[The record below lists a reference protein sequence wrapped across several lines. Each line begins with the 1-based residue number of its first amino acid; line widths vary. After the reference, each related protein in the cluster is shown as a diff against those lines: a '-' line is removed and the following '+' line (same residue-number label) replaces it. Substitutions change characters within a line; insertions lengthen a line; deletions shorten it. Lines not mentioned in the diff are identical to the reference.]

1 MNLPNAVVTGAA
13 GGIGQAIVQ
22 AFSEAGPT
30 AIATH
35 VVPQPARL
43 AYALYLQVG
52 LARTVQDEA
61 YAADVFARIHARTG
75 SDGLNALSN
84 KGTLQILGSVDG
96 LTRADWQQASQVD
109 LLAPFIWTQALLAA
123 LEAARGSVV
132 NISSGPRPAEEEEL
146 RGLSHQQGGA
156 KRHDEGD
163 GRGPVRSGAGE
174 RDRTC
179 RYRHGH
185 AERGV
190 HRPTARL
197 GRPRGL
203 PRGGPNRPAG

>member
-22 AFSEAGPT
+22 AVSEAGY
-30 AIATH
+30 AVIATD
-35 VVPQPARL
+35 VVPQP
-43 AYALYLQVG
+43 VG
-52 LARTVQDEA
+52 LACALYPQVDLARIVQDEA

-132 NISSGPRPAEEEEL
+132 NISSGPRPADEEEL

-156 KRHDEGD
+156 ERHDEGD
-163 GRGPVRSGAGE
+163 GRRPGRARAGRRHRASG
-174 RDRTC
+174 D
-179 RYRHGH
+179 
-185 AERGV
+185 
-190 HRPTARL
+190 
-197 GRPRGL
+197 
-203 PRGGPNRPAG
+203 